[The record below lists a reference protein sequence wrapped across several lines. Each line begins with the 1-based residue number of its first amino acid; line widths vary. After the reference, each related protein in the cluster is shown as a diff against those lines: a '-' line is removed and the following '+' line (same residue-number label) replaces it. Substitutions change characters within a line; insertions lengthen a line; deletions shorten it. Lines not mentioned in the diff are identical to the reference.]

1 MDQGQAAPPTQPQ
14 GQAAPHAKPGAAAA
28 PPVLPAPPLPPPPV
42 VPAAP
47 PPPAFALG
55 PGRSHAVL
63 NFDDPTTG
71 STATKLY
78 NKAIVPLEAKFD
90 READNL
96 AVFLASV
103 RDRAR
108 RFNWH
113 RLITV
118 PIDDGT
124 TRNLLT
130 HYGQVYLAI
139 ARTHATSY
147 INTPTRDAQDNDM
160 FYYFLS
166 DSLTN
171 DFRTTVLPY
180 ADIYTVTNVPVAS
193 ALLKQ
198 IIILTRVDNPASMM
212 HIRETLIESKQKLL
226 ILKGDITEFN
236 RWVRTQMGRLHAR
249 EQEAVDLLYYLWKA
263 YKAAPDEEFVTYIK
277 DLKSQCD
284 DGRATFTAEELMVRA
299 ENKYEARLLD
309 EENAW
314 GKPTEDQEKIV
325 AMTAE
330 INSLKKE
337 RQNNTTSKT
346 AKPKT
351 TNKAQPAKKSQPKK
365 TKEQKKKTSDKWA
378 WKNKPPKESDSKENN
393 EFVKTF
399 EGKKYYWCL
408 NHNNGAGMWTLHHP
422 NDCEA
427 TTNMHSTTAKANVVV
442 FDTVD
447 SDSDQE

>member
-1 MDQGQAAPPTQPQ
+1 MDQGQVAPQAQPQ
-14 GQAAPHAKPGAAAA
+14 GQAAPQAQPGATAA

-42 VPAAP
+42 VPVAP

-63 NFDDPTTG
+63 DFDDPNTG

-78 NKAIVPLEAKFD
+78 NKAIAPLEAKFD
-90 READNL
+90 GEADNL

-130 HYGQVYLAI
+130 HYGQVSLENT
-139 ARTHATSY
+139 RTHATSY

-171 DFRTTVLPY
+171 DFRTTVLLY

-198 IIILTRVDNPASMM
+198 IIILTRVDNPSSTM

-226 ILKGDITEFN
+226 LLKGDITEFN
-236 RWVRTQMGRLHAR
+236 
-249 EQEAVDLLYYLWKA
+249 
-263 YKAAPDEEFVTYIK
+263 
-277 DLKSQCD
+277 
-284 DGRATFTAEELMVRA
+284 
-299 ENKYEARLLD
+299 
-309 EENAW
+309 
-314 GKPTEDQEKIV
+314 
-325 AMTAE
+325 
-330 INSLKKE
+330 
-337 RQNNTTSKT
+337 
-346 AKPKT
+346 
-351 TNKAQPAKKSQPKK
+351 
-365 TKEQKKKTSDKWA
+365 
-378 WKNKPPKESDSKENN
+378 
-393 EFVKTF
+393 
-399 EGKKYYWCL
+399 
-408 NHNNGAGMWTLHHP
+408 
-422 NDCEA
+422 
-427 TTNMHSTTAKANVVV
+427 
-442 FDTVD
+442 
-447 SDSDQE
+447 